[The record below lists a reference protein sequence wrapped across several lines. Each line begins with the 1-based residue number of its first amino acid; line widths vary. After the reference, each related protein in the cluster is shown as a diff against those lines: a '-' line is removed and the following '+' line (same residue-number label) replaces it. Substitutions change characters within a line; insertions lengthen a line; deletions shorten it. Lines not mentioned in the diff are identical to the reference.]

1 MSEQQQDPTR
11 RDVMRYAA
19 AGAATMVIGG
29 KVMAESQT
37 SNAQA
42 PGPVVEKRRI
52 NHSVCRWCFKQ
63 MSVDDLA
70 KNAKAMGLVGI
81 DLLSPDEFE
90 IVKKHGLKCTMT
102 TSHSIGKGLN
112 RKENWDECLGAI
124 RKSLEATAAEKWPN
138 VICFSG
144 NRDGM
149 DDAEGLKNCAEAIKQ
164 VAGDFEKNNVTLCME
179 LLNSKRNHKDYM
191 CDRTPWGVDLCKA
204 VGSEHFKL
212 LYDIYHMQIDEGDVI
227 ATIRENHKYLGHYHT
242 AGVPGRNEIDDSQ
255 ELYYP
260 AIMKAI
266 VDTGFKGVVA
276 QEFIPKHGE
285 PMASLAQAIRI
296 CDV

>member
-1 MSEQQQDPTR
+1 M
-11 RDVMRYAA
+11 MKYAA
-19 AGAATMVIGG
+19 AGAAGLMIGG
-29 KVMAESQT
+29 KVMAESKT
-37 SNAQA
+37 LER
-42 PGPVVEKRRI
+42 VVEKGRVRQ
-52 NHSVCRWCFKQ
+52 SVCRWCFKDT
-63 MSVDDLA
+63 SLDDLA
-70 KNAKAMGLVGI
+70 KNGKAMGLVGI
-81 DLLSPDEFE
+81 DLLGPGEFE
-90 IVKKHGLKCTMT
+90 TVKKYGLVCTMT

-124 RKSLEATAAEKWPN
+124 RKSLDATAAEGWAN

-144 NRDGM
+144 NRAGM
-149 DDAEGLKNCAEAIKQ
+149 DDAEGMRNCAEAIKQ
-164 VAGDFEKNNVTLCME
+164 VVGDFEKKNVTLCME

-191 CDRTPWGVDLCKA
+191 CDRTSWGVGLCKA

-227 ATIRENHKYLGHYHT
+227 ATIRENHPYLGHYHT

-266 VDTGFKGVVA
+266 VDTGYKGIVA

-285 PMASLAQAIRI
+285 PMASLAQAVKI